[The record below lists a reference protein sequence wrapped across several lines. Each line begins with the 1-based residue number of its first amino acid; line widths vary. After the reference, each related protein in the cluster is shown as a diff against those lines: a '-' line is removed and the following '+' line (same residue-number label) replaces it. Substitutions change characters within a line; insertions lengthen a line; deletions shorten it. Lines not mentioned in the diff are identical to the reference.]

1 MSADLALDLG
11 TSITRVAD
19 RSGNIVLEE
28 PTLAAVDTD
37 TGKLVAFGR
46 EALGLGARS
55 AGRVALVRPV
65 RNGKL
70 VDVELAQATVAEILR
85 RAGASFFEHPRVV
98 VCAHVDSTPVQQRAV
113 ERALRRAGARSVRFV
128 EQPLACALGARL
140 PIAEAVGRMVVDVG
154 GGTTDIGVLALGG
167 LVTSAAVPV
176 GGSVF
181 DDAVR
186 DHLARVHRLVVE
198 RRVVEALRRE
208 LGAVGP
214 VARDLEVDVAGRDAL
229 SGLPSARTVSR
240 CELRSALEPVVE
252 PVVAAALRCMTTA
265 PPDLA
270 NDLLGTGVL
279 LVGGGSLL
287 EGFALRLASAIG
299 VPVHVPERPQLL
311 GVLGAARSDPAPDR
325 PPALVGL
332 NP

>member
-1 MSADLALDLG
+1 VSADLALDLG

-19 RSGNIVLEE
+19 RSGTIVLEE

-46 EALGLGARS
+46 EAVGLGARS

-70 VDVELAQATVAEILR
+70 VDVDLAQATVAEILR
-85 RAGASFFEHPRVV
+85 RSGASFFDHPRVV
-98 VCAHVDSTPVQQRAV
+98 VCSHVDSTPVQQRAV

-154 GGTTDIGVLALGG
+154 GGTTDVGVLALGG

-176 GGSVF
+176 GGNVF
-181 DDAVR
+181 DEVVR
-186 DHLARVHRLVVE
+186 DYLARVHRLVVE
-198 RRVVEALRRE
+198 RRVVEVLRRE
-208 LGAVGP
+208 VGSVGP
-214 VARDLEVDVAGRDAL
+214 VGADVEVDVVGRDAL
-229 SGLPSARTVSR
+229 TGLPGSRTVSR
-240 CELRSALEPVVE
+240 RELAAALEPVVE
-252 PVVAAALRCMTTA
+252 PVVAAAMRCMTSA

-279 LVGGGSLL
+279 LAGGGSLL
-287 EGFALRLASAIG
+287 DGLARRLASAIG
-299 VPVHVPERPQLL
+299 VPVHVPERLQLL

-325 PPALVGL
+325 PPALAGL
-332 NP
+332 TP